1 MDKYNN
7 ASFPHVKGRLYWP
20 KQILKSFV
28 NLSFFLHFIRLFGYY
43 TVNYVV
49 GRSTAKVG
57 KHTNIHPTV
66 IIREGQNVE
75 IGNHCYFNH
84 NTILTGGHS
93 DGKLIIGDYVQ
104 TGPNVGFF
112 VANHH
117 YLNPAI
123 PIKKQGYDEADI
135 IVGDDVWI
143 GANSIITSGVRIGK
157 GAVIG
162 ANSVVT
168 KDIPP
173 YSVAA
178 GCPAK
183 IIRKR
188 E

>member
-1 MDKYNN
+1 MTKEATYPTKKRN
-7 ASFPHVKGRLYWP
+7 LYW
-20 KQILKSFV
+20 IVSVLKSV
-28 NLSFFLHFIRLFGYY
+28 LNLSIFKICAKLSAYY
-43 TVNYVV
+43 IINYIV
-49 GRSTAKVG
+49 GRNTAKIG

-84 NTILTGGHS
+84 NTILTGGHTN
-93 DGKLIIGDYVQ
+93 GKLIIGNYVQ

-117 YLNPAI
+117 YLDPNK
-123 PIKKQGYDEADI
+123 PIKLQGYDEADI
-135 IVGDDVWI
+135 IVEDDVWI

-162 ANSVVT
+162 AGSVVT

-173 YSVAA
+173 LAVAV
-178 GCPAK
+178 GSPAK
-183 IIRKR
+183 VINYRK
-188 E
+188 

>member
-1 MDKYNN
+1 MTKE
-7 ASFPHVKGRLYWP
+7 ASYPNKKRNSYW
-20 KQILKSFV
+20 IVSVLKSV
-28 NLSFFLHFIRLFGYY
+28 LNLSIFKISAKLCAYY
-43 TVNYVV
+43 VINYIV
-49 GRSTAKVG
+49 GRNAAKIG

-75 IGNHCYFNH
+75 IGSHCYFNH

-93 DGKLIIGDYVQ
+93 NGKLIIGNYVQ

-117 YLNPAI
+117 YSDPNI
-123 PIKKQGYDEADI
+123 PIKLQGYDEADI

-162 ANSVVT
+162 AGSVVT

-173 YSVAA
+173 MAIAVGS
-178 GCPAK
+178 PAK
-183 IIRKR
+183 VINYRK
-188 E
+188 